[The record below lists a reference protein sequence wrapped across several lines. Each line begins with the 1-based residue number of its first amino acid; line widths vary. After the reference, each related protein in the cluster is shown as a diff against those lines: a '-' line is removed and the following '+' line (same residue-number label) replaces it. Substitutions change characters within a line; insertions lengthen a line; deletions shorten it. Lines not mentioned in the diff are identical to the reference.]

1 MDIFVSKETQKIN
14 LYCKSI
20 FDQSGKFTKLK
31 VNDDWDTVI
40 ECDVLGRDFEKMSKV
55 IEDSSIINSVTGKPM
70 LRTSILCRSI
80 LIFFFKKVIVRKRD
94 GSSESE
100 IIISNDN
107 INRMDYD
114 IVKALSNKW
123 LELTSGKNNG

>member
-20 FDQSGKFTKLK
+20 FDKNGKFTKLK
-31 VNDDWDTVI
+31 INDDWDTVI

-80 LIFFFKKVIVRKRD
+80 LLFFFKKVTLRKRD

-100 IIISNDN
+100 IIISTEN

>member
-14 LYCKSI
+14 IYCKTI
-20 FDQSGKFTKLK
+20 LDKNGKFVKLK

-80 LIFFFKKVIVRKRD
+80 LLFFYKRILVKKRD

-100 IIISNDN
+100 ISLSSEN

-114 IVKALSNKW
+114 IVKELANKW
-123 LELTSGKNNG
+123 LASTSGKLNG